1 MRSPRFSVF
10 TFAFCLSTFAFPE
23 GAGIAFADS
32 SYGAGRPAA
41 IFGKALPR
49 EQVMVGG
56 GKGMRFEM
64 RTVMRLLS
72 TLAMLLALVVVASS
86 SAQAQGRHDRLGRHD
101 NGLHRGWTMGR
112 HRGWSHSN
120 HYGVRRQETLGT
132 TLRRDR
138 RRDRRVLL
146 RRAARDERFER
157 NERVR
162 RKERFGRDDRFE
174 RGDRVGFGVGRGMG
188 RGHGRGRP

>member
-49 EQVMVGG
+49 EQVMSGG

-112 HRGWSHSN
+112 HRGWSHSR
-120 HYGVRRQETLGT
+120 HLGVRRQETLGT
-132 TLRRDR
+132 IFRRNRRNDR
-138 RRDRRVLL
+138 GVLIRL
-146 RRAARDERFER
+146 FVRLCESSAGAAAR
-157 NERVR
+157 
-162 RKERFGRDDRFE
+162 
-174 RGDRVGFGVGRGMG
+174 
-188 RGHGRGRP
+188 H

>member
-10 TFAFCLSTFAFPE
+10 TFAFCLSTFAFHE

-86 SAQAQGRHDRLGRHD
+86 SAQAQVRRVRVRQVRVVRHD
-101 NGLHRGWTMGR
+101 NGLHRGWEIGR

-132 TLRRDR
+132 IIRRNRRNDR
-138 RRDRRVLL
+138 GVIM

-157 NERVR
+157 
-162 RKERFGRDDRFE
+162 
-174 RGDRVGFGVGRGMG
+174 
-188 RGHGRGRP
+188 